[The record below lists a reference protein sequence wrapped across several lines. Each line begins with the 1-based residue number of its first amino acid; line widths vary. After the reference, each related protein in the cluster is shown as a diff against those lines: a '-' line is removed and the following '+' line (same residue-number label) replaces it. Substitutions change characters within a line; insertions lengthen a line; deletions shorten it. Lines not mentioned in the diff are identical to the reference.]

1 MPYALRI
8 SVLLTALTLGAAALA
23 QPAAAP
29 AGSAAPVFKASA
41 PLAMELHN
49 ARWFDGQGFQK
60 GTLYVVDGKF
70 TKARPKRIHRRL
82 ELRDQYLIP
91 PLGEANNHNLQSA
104 WGVQNFGQRY
114 LQDGVFYAAMQ
125 CGDPDSIASARPLLN
140 QPDTVDVSFT
150 TACVTSSDG
159 HPLAPLLAQPVA
171 DGQAPRQVSDF
182 ADRQLLLVDSPE
194 QAQQKWPLVGP
205 RKTDWL
211 KIILAYSDRPEL
223 RGTPEAMGR
232 LGLSPETAA
241 ALVRLAHKDK
251 LPVSAHV
258 ETAADFKAA
267 LEAGVD
273 QIGHVPGY
281 FAGFGDGPERFRL
294 DEATARQAAGQKTQV
309 LTATVASTLFPMSE
323 EQRQAQR
330 QVLAENLR
338 QLKAAGATLLLGSDN
353 FPGTSLAEV
362 HHLAG
367 LEVFS
372 PAELL
377 KLASITTPRALFPK
391 RRLACFDDGCEASF
405 LVLVA
410 NPLDDLRVLDKPLMR
425 IKQGRL
431 LTLLDSVAEASDA
444 STEATAAAAAAKP
457 AKGKKAAATKST
469 GKSGA
474 KSGTRSGS
482 QASGKTATR
491 STGKAAARA
500 SARKTSA
507 APANSLRATAAV
519 QQGTAKRR

>member
-1 MPYALRI
+1 MRI
-8 SVLLTALTLGAAALA
+8 SVLMTSLALGATAQG
-23 QPAAAP
+23 QPAVAP
-29 AGSAAPVFKASA
+29 ASGQPQPFKASA

-91 PLGEANNHNLQSA
+91 PLAEANNHNLQSG
-104 WGVQNFGQRY
+104 WGVQTFGQRY

-125 CGDPDSIASARPLLN
+125 CGDPDSIASARPKLG
-140 QPDTVDVSFT
+140 QPDSVDVSFT
-150 TACVTSSDG
+150 TACITSPDG

-171 DGQAPRQVSDF
+171 EGQPPRQVSDF

-194 QAQQKWPLVGP
+194 QAQQKWPLVAP

-223 RGTPEAMGR
+223 RGDPTALGR

-258 ETAADFKAA
+258 ETAADFRAA

-281 FAGFGDGPERFRL
+281 FAAFGDGPERFRL
-294 DEATARQAAGQKTQV
+294 DEASAARAASHKTQV
-309 LTATVASTLFPMSE
+309 LTATVANTLFPMSDA
-323 EQRQAQR
+323 QRQALR
-330 QVLAENLR
+330 AVLAENLR
-338 QLKAAGATLLLGSDN
+338 LLKAAGAQLLLGSDN
-353 FPGTSLAEV
+353 FPGTSLAEL

-377 KLASITTPRALFPK
+377 KMASISTPRALFPK
-391 RRLACFDDGCEASF
+391 RRLACFEEGCEASF
-405 LVLVA
+405 LVLVS
-410 NPLDDLRVLDKPLMR
+410 NPLDDLRTLDRPLMR
-425 IKQGRL
+425 VKQGRL
-431 LTLLDSVAEASDA
+431 LTQLDSVAEASDA
-444 STEATAAAAAAKP
+444 STEATAVAAKAAKP
-457 AKGKKAAATKST
+457 VKGKKTGSAKAGGKGGSKTAAA
-469 GKSGA
+469 
-474 KSGTRSGS
+474 
-482 QASGKTATR
+482 
-491 STGKAAARA
+491 
-500 SARKTSA
+500 ARKTSA
-507 APANSLRATAAV
+507 GSAAGNSPRSAAAV
-519 QQGTAKRR
+519 RQGTAKRR

>member
-1 MPYALRI
+1 MLYVLRI
-8 SVLLTALTLGAAALA
+8 SVLLTSLALGTAAQA
-23 QPAAAP
+23 QTAAAP
-29 AGSAAPVFKASA
+29 TVGQSQPFKASA

-91 PLGEANNHNLQSA
+91 PLAEANNHNLQSG
-104 WGVQNFGQRY
+104 WGVQTFGQRY

-140 QPDTVDVSFT
+140 QPNSVDVSFT

-159 HPLAPLLAQPVA
+159 HPLAPLLARPVA
-171 DGQAPRQVSDF
+171 EGQAPRQVSDF
-182 ADRQLLLVDSPE
+182 ADRQLLLVDTPE
-194 QAQQKWPLVGP
+194 QAQQKWPLVAP

-223 RGTPEAMGR
+223 RGDPAALGR

-241 ALVRLAHKDK
+241 ALVRLAHKDR

-258 ETAADFKAA
+258 ETAADFRAA

-281 FAGFGDGPERFRL
+281 FANFGDGPERFRL
-294 DEATARQAAGQKTQV
+294 DEATAARAASQKTQV
-309 LTATVASTLFPMSE
+309 LTATVANTLFPMSE

-330 QVLAENLR
+330 AVLAENLR
-338 QLKAAGATLLLGSDN
+338 LLKAAGAQLLLGSDN

-377 KLASITTPRALFPK
+377 KMASISTPRALFPK
-391 RRLACFDDGCEASF
+391 RRLACFDEGCEASF
-405 LVLVA
+405 LVLVS
-410 NPLDDLRVLDKPLMR
+410 NPLDDLHTLDKPLMR

-431 LTLLDSVAEASDA
+431 LTQLDSVAQASDA
-444 STEATAAAAAAKP
+444 STEATAVAAKAAKP
-457 AKGKKAAATKST
+457 AKGKKAGTAKAGGKGGSKTAAT
-469 GKSGA
+469 
-474 KSGTRSGS
+474 
-482 QASGKTATR
+482 
-491 STGKAAARA
+491 
-500 SARKTSA
+500 ARKTSA
-507 APANSLRATAAV
+507 GSAAGKSPRGAAAV
-519 QQGTAKRR
+519 RQGTAKRR

>member
-8 SVLLTALTLGAAALA
+8 SVLLAALTLGGVTRA
-23 QPAAAP
+23 QSPSAPSAAP
-29 AGSAAPVFKASA
+29 APGQPQPFKASA

-91 PLGEANNHNLQSA
+91 PLAEANNHNLQSA

-125 CGDPDSIASARPLLN
+125 CGDPESIASARPLLN
-140 QPDTVDVSFT
+140 QPDSVDVSFM

-159 HPLAPLLAQPVA
+159 HPLAPLLAQPVGE
-171 DGQAPRQVSDF
+171 GQAPRQVSDF
-182 ADRQLLLVDSPE
+182 ADRQLLLVDTPE

-267 LEAGVD
+267 LDAGAD

-281 FAGFGDGPERFRL
+281 FAGFGDAPGRFRL
-294 DEATARQAAGQKTQV
+294 DEASARQAAAQKTQV
-309 LTATVASTLFPMSE
+309 LTATVANTLFPMSE

-367 LEVFS
+367 LEVFT

-410 NPLDDLRVLDKPLMR
+410 NPLDDLHVLDKPLMR
-425 IKQGRL
+425 IKEGRL

-457 AKGKKAAATKST
+457 SKGKKTAATKPGSKSST
-469 GKSGA
+469 KGATRSSAKPAGKSAAKSGA
-474 KSGTRSGS
+474 
-482 QASGKTATR
+482 
-491 STGKAAARA
+491 A

-507 APANSLRATAAV
+507 APSKSLRATAAV

>member
-1 MPYALRI
+1 LLYALRI
-8 SVLLTALTLGAAALA
+8 SVLMTSLALGAAAQA
-23 QPAAAP
+23 QTAAAP
-29 AGSAAPVFKASA
+29 ASGQPQPFKASA

-70 TKARPKRIHRRL
+70 TKSRPKRIHRRL

-91 PLGEANNHNLQSA
+91 PLAEANNHNLQSG
-104 WGVQNFGQRY
+104 WGVQTFGQRY

-140 QPDTVDVSFT
+140 QPDSVDVSFT

-171 DGQAPRQVSDF
+171 EGQAPRQVSDF
-182 ADRQLLLVDSPE
+182 ADRQLLLVDTPE
-194 QAQQKWPLVGP
+194 QAQQKWPLVAP

-223 RGTPEAMGR
+223 RGDPTALGR

-258 ETAADFKAA
+258 ETAADFRAA

-281 FAGFGDGPERFRL
+281 FAAFGDGPERFRL
-294 DEATARQAAGQKTQV
+294 DEATAARAASQKTQV
-309 LTATVASTLFPMSE
+309 LTATVANTLFPMSE

-330 QVLAENLR
+330 AVLAENLR
-338 QLKAAGATLLLGSDN
+338 LLKAAGAQLLLGSDN
-353 FPGTSLAEV
+353 FPGTSLAEL

-377 KLASITTPRALFPK
+377 KMASISTPRALFPK
-391 RRLACFDDGCEASF
+391 RRLACFDEGCEASF
-405 LVLVA
+405 LVLVR
-410 NPLDDLRVLDKPLMR
+410 NPLEELHTLDKPLMR

-431 LTLLDSVAEASDA
+431 LTQLDSVAEASDA
-444 STEATAAAAAAKP
+444 STEATAVAAGKAAKP
-457 AKGKKAAATKST
+457 AKGKKAASTKAGS
-469 GKSGA
+469 KSG
-474 KSGTRSGS
+474 S
-482 QASGKTATR
+482 KTAAT
-491 STGKAAARA
+491 
-500 SARKTSA
+500 ARKTSTGA
-507 APANSLRATAAV
+507 AGKSTRGAAAV
-519 QQGTAKRR
+519 RQGTAKRR

>member
-8 SVLLTALTLGAAALA
+8 SVLLSALVLGSSALS
-23 QPAAAP
+23 QPTAAP
-29 AGSAAPVFKASA
+29 GSTPPAVFKASA
-41 PLAMELHN
+41 PLTMELHN

-91 PLGEANNHNLQSA
+91 PLAEGNNHNLQSA

-125 CGDPDSIASARPLLN
+125 CGDPESVGSARPLLN
-140 QPDTVDVSFT
+140 QPDSVDVTFT

-159 HPLAPLLAQPVA
+159 HPLAPLLAQPVGE
-171 DGQAPRQVSDF
+171 GQPPRQVGDF
-182 ADRQLLLVDSPE
+182 ADRQLLLVDTPE
-194 QAQQKWPLVGP
+194 QAARKWPLVAP

-223 RGTPEAMGR
+223 RGTPEALGR
-232 LGLSPETAA
+232 LGLSPDTAA
-241 ALVRLAHKDK
+241 ELVRIAHKDQ

-267 LEAGVD
+267 LEARVD

-281 FAGFGDGPERFRL
+281 FAGFGDAPERFRL
-294 DEATARQAAGQKTQV
+294 DENAARQAASQKTQV
-309 LTATVASTLFPMSE
+309 LTATVANTLFPMSD
-323 EQRQAQR
+323 EQRLGLR

-338 QLKAAGATLLLGSDN
+338 LLREAGALLLLGSDN
-353 FPGTSLAEV
+353 FPGTSLAEL
-362 HHLAG
+362 HHLAS

-377 KLASITTPRALFPK
+377 KMASITTPRALFPK
-391 RRLACFDDGCEASF
+391 RRLACFDEGCEASF
-405 LVLVA
+405 LVLVT
-410 NPLDDLRVLDKPLMR
+410 NPLEDLHVLDKPLMR

-431 LTLLDSVAEASDA
+431 LTLLDSVAASSDDT
-444 STEATAAAAAAKP
+444 TEATTEARQDRARSTARAGAKASARGSSKP
-457 AKGKKAAATKST
+457 
-469 GKSGA
+469 GA
-474 KSGTRSGS
+474 KS
-482 QASGKTATR
+482 ASKATAKPGAKTAVRKTAT
-491 STGKAAARA
+491 
-500 SARKTSA
+500 A
-507 APANSLRATAAV
+507 APKTPRTAAAV

>member
-8 SVLLTALTLGAAALA
+8 PVLLTLLALSINAGAQANPAPPQA
-23 QPAAAP
+23 QP
-29 AGSAAPVFKASA
+29 FKASA

-82 ELRDQYLIP
+82 ELREQYLVP
-91 PLGEANNHNLQSA
+91 PLAEANNHNLQSA
-104 WGVQNFGQRY
+104 WGVQTFGQRY

-125 CGDPDSIASARPLLN
+125 CGDPDSIATARPLLN
-140 QPDTVDVSFT
+140 QPDSVDVSFT
-150 TACVTSSDG
+150 TACITSSDG

-171 DGQAPRQVSDF
+171 EGQPPRQVSDF
-182 ADRQLLLVDSPE
+182 ADKQLLLVDTPE
-194 QAQQKWPLVGP
+194 QAQQKWPLVAP

-223 RGTPEAMGR
+223 HGNPAALGR
-232 LGLSPETAA
+232 LGLSPDTAT

-258 ETAADFKAA
+258 ETAADFRAA

-281 FAGFGDGPERFRL
+281 FAGFDEGPERFRL
-294 DEATARQAAGQKTQV
+294 DEASAARAAAQKTQV
-309 LTATVASTLFPMSE
+309 LTATVANTLFPMSD
-323 EQRQAQR
+323 EQRLAQR
-330 QVLAENLR
+330 EVLAYNLR
-338 QLKAAGATLLLGSDN
+338 LLKTAGAPLLLGSDN

-367 LEVFS
+367 LGVFS
-372 PAELL
+372 AAELL
-377 KLASITTPRALFPK
+377 KMASISTPRALFPK
-391 RRLACFDDGCEASF
+391 RRLACFDEGCEASF

-410 NPLDDLRVLDKPLMR
+410 NPLEDLHTLDKPLMR
-425 IKQGRL
+425 VKQGRL
-431 LTLLDSVAEASDA
+431 LTQLDSVAEASDA
-444 STEATAAAAAAKP
+444 STEATAVAAAK
-457 AKGKKAAATKST
+457 AAKTGKGKKGGTTKAA
-469 GKSGA
+469 GKS
-474 KSGTRSGS
+474 SS
-482 QASGKTATR
+482 KTA
-491 STGKAAARA
+491 APL
-500 SARKTSA
+500 RKTSA
-507 APANSLRATAAV
+507 STAPGKSARGAMSARAGA
-519 QQGTAKRR
+519 AKRR